1 MPFLVFAP
9 CLGLN
14 RAASSLSKGSLEEVD
29 EQRLAASPDT
39 DKSRFL
45 TFCYA
50 LETFLDAPAN
60 LMQAPIFNVL
70 RDRKKPAAELHLLLS
85 WMCAMRSRET
95 MI

>member
-45 TFCYA
+45 TIYYA
-50 LETFLDAPAN
+50 FETFLDARLN
-60 LMQAPIFNVL
+60 LMQ
-70 RDRKKPAAELHLLLS
+70 RLLS
-85 WMCAMRSRET
+85 TPLARKESHPLKVV
-95 MI
+95 IF